1 MSKTILD
8 SIDAVSTRELESNW
22 HEAPRGWGHSLHTL
36 SAYVGGF
43 PPALARYFV
52 ERYSNEGDVILDPF
66 CGGGTTPL
74 EAGLSGRE
82 VLANDA
88 FKYAYTLTRA
98 KCNPLPRT
106 EFEQYLSSVLDEME
120 KAQVSIANL
129 DNEDIEVFYSEST
142 LKDILRIKKVL
153 QGDESKQADFLKALI
168 CGILHGPSES
178 FLSVQTKDTYSGSA
192 DYVREYIE
200 ENDLEVPDRDIGECA
215 RDKYERATEDEDGV
229 PQFESTVTQ
238 SDARNLQFEEK
249 SADLVVTSPPYM
261 HMLDYT
267 WNNWIR
273 LWWLGV
279 DRKKEQDGLDIT
291 ADVDKYRSFI
301 NSSLDEM
308 YDVLKPNSRA
318 VLVVGDAK
326 KHLASGTEVKP
337 TARYVAEEAADV
349 GFEVDH
355 VIDDT
360 YDVDKRS
367 YVRFNE
373 LRYDGIETDINESEE
388 LLERCVVL
396 NKGNPV
402 VDKTVSA
409 PWFDKTK
416 QRE

>member
-1 MSKTILD
+1 MSKAILESVD
-8 SIDAVSTRELESNW
+8 SVSTRELKSNW

-36 SAYVGGF
+36 SAYIGGF

-52 ERYSNEGDVILDPF
+52 ERYSNEGDVVLDPF

-74 EAGLSGRE
+74 EAGLSGCE

-98 KCNPLPRT
+98 KCNPLSQT
-106 EFEQYLSSVLDEME
+106 EFEQYLSSVSDEMGE
-120 KAQVSIANL
+120 TPVSIADL
-129 DNEDIEVFYSEST
+129 DNEDIKVFYSEST
-142 LKDILRIKKVL
+142 LKDILRMKKVL
-153 QGDESKQADFLKALI
+153 LGDESKQAYFLKALV

-192 DYVREYIE
+192 DYVRQYIN

-215 RDKYERATEDEDGV
+215 RDKYERATKDGIR
-229 PQFESTVTQ
+229 QFESTVTQ
-238 SDARNLQFEEK
+238 SDARNLQFEPE

-273 LWWLGV
+273 LWWLGA
-279 DRKKEQDGLDIT
+279 DRKQERDSLDIT

-308 YDVLKPNSRA
+308 YDILKPNSHA

-326 KHLASGTEVKP
+326 KHRSSGTKIVR
-337 TARYVAEEAADV
+337 TGQLIAEEAADV
-349 GFEVDH
+349 GFQVDH

-373 LRYDGIETDINESEE
+373 LRYNNAETDIKESED
-388 LLERCVVL
+388 LLERCIVL
-396 NKGNPV
+396 NKGSPE

-409 PWFDKTK
+409 PWITEHGK
-416 QRE
+416 

>member
-1 MSKTILD
+1 MSKEIID
-8 SIDAVSTRELESNW
+8 SIESVSTRELKSNW

-43 PPALARYFV
+43 PPALARYFI
-52 ERYSNEGDVILDPF
+52 ERYSTKGDVVLDPF

-74 EAGLSGRE
+74 EAGRTGRT

-88 FKYAYTLTRA
+88 FTYAYTLTQA
-98 KCNPLPRT
+98 KCNPLPPR
-106 EFEQYLSSVLDEME
+106 EFEQYLSSILDSME
-120 KAQVSIANL
+120 KTPVSINDL

-142 LKDILRIKKVL
+142 LKDILRMKDVL
-153 QGDESKQADFLKALI
+153 RGDESEQACFLKGLI
-168 CGILHGPSES
+168 SGILHGPSKS

-192 DYVREYIE
+192 DYVRDYIE

-215 RDKYERATEDEDGV
+215 RDKYERATEDGV

-238 SDARNLQFEEK
+238 SDARNLNFEPE

-273 LWWLGV
+273 LWWLGA
-279 DRKKEQDGLDIT
+279 DRKQEQDSLDIT

-318 VLVVGDAK
+318 ILIVGDVK
-326 KHLASGTEVKP
+326 KHRASGTKIVR
-337 TARYVAEEAADV
+337 TGQLIAEEAADV
-349 GFEVDH
+349 GFQINQ

-373 LRYDGIETDINESEE
+373 LRYDNAETDIKESED
-388 LLERCVVL
+388 LIERCIVL
-396 NKGNPV
+396 NKGSPST
-402 VDKTVSA
+402 DRDVSA
-409 PWFDKTK
+409 PWDV
-416 QRE
+416 

>member
-1 MSKTILD
+1 MSKAILESVD
-8 SIDAVSTRELESNW
+8 SVSTRELGSNW

-43 PPALARYFV
+43 PPALGRYFV

-98 KCNPLPRT
+98 KCNPLPQT
-106 EFEQYLSSVLDEME
+106 EFEQYLSSVLDKMR
-120 KAQVSIANL
+120 KFPVSIANL
-129 DNEDIEVFYSEST
+129 DNEGIEVFYSEST
-142 LKDILRIKKVL
+142 LKDILRMKKVL
-153 QGDESKQADFLKALI
+153 QGDVSKQAYFLKALI
-168 CGILHGPSES
+168 CGVLHGPSES

-192 DYVREYIE
+192 DYVRGYIE
-200 ENDLEVPDRDIGECA
+200 ENDLEVPDRDIGECT
-215 RDKYERATEDEDGV
+215 REKYERATKDGV
-229 PQFESTVTQ
+229 RQFESTVTQ
-238 SDARNLQFEEK
+238 SDARNLEFDPE

-273 LWWLGV
+273 LWWLGA
-279 DRKKEQDGLDIT
+279 DRKEEQDSLDIT
-291 ADVDKYRSFI
+291 ADIDKYRSFI
-301 NSSLDEM
+301 SSSLDEV

-326 KHLASGTEVKP
+326 KHRASGTKIVR
-337 TARYVAEEAADV
+337 TGQLIAEEAADV
-349 GFEVDH
+349 GFQVDH

-373 LRYDGIETDINESEE
+373 LRYDNAETDIEESED
-388 LLERCVVL
+388 LLERCIVL
-396 NKGNPV
+396 NKGSPE

-409 PWFDKTK
+409 PWFDKT
-416 QRE
+416 

>member
-1 MSKTILD
+1 MSKPILD
-8 SIDAVSTRELESNW
+8 SIDSVSTLELDSNW
-22 HEAPRGWGHSLHTL
+22 HKAPRVWGHSIHTL
-36 SAYVGGF
+36 SAYIGGF
-43 PPALARYFV
+43 PPALAWYFV
-52 ERYSNEGDVILDPF
+52 ERYSNKGDVVLDPF

-74 EAGLSGRE
+74 EAGRSGRE

-88 FKYAYTLTRA
+88 FTYAYTITRA
-98 KCNPLPRT
+98 KCNPLTPF
-106 EFEQYLSSVLDEME
+106 EFEGYLSFVLDEME
-120 KAQVSIANL
+120 KATVITENL
-129 DNEDIEVFYSEST
+129 ENEDIKVFYSNST
-142 LKDILRIKKVL
+142 LKDIRRMKKVL
-153 QGDESKQADFLKALI
+153 QGDESDEAYFLKALI

-192 DYVREYIE
+192 DYVKNYIE

-215 RDKYERATEDEDGV
+215 REKYQRATDNWV

-238 SDARNLQFEEK
+238 SDARNLQFESE

-273 LWWLGV
+273 LWWLGA
-279 DRKKEQDGLDIT
+279 DRKEERDSLDIT

-308 YDVLKPNSRA
+308 YGVLKPDSRA

-326 KHLASGTEVKP
+326 KHRASGTKIVR
-337 TARYVAEEAADV
+337 TGQLIAEEAASV
-349 GFEVDH
+349 GFQVDH

-373 LRYDGIETDINESEE
+373 LRYDNVETEIEESED
-388 LLERCVVL
+388 LLERCIVL
-396 NKGNPV
+396 NKGSPE
-402 VDKTVSA
+402 VDNTVSA
-409 PWFDKTK
+409 PWLDNM
-416 QRE
+416 E